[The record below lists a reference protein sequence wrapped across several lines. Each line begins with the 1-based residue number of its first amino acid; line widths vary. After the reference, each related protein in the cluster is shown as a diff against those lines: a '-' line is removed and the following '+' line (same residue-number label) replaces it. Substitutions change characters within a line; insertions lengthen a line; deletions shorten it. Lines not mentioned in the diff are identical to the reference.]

1 MSGTRPWRTVAAL
14 LAVLLTAG
22 CVTLPSSGPIRTEPI
37 REQIADEAPVDFT
50 PAGPR
55 PGAAPIEV
63 VRGFLTAM
71 QATPLNTSVARS
83 FLTEASST
91 EWVPEQGTVVYSA
104 ASITAAGQ
112 DVALDLGD
120 TVRLDGRGKWLGAN
134 GDVSYDMDMVRE
146 RGEWR
151 IDAPPNRLVIPAPHF
166 ETRFQ
171 QYFLYF
177 FDKSSQV
184 LVPEPVYVPTGAQA
198 TTFLVNGL
206 LQGPAPELLGV
217 ERTYLPSR
225 TRLDDISVPVTPEG
239 TAEVPLTDEI
249 VDLGPEQRT
258 HAMAQLA
265 WTLRQVAGVR
275 RLRVTVDGSPLL
287 PGEEPGV
294 PVDGWSEFDPSVSW
308 ASQSLFG
315 IRDGRVVTQIA
326 GDERRVSGVFGSL
339 DLGLEDIA
347 VNLAGERVAGTT
359 ADGRV
364 LVGDRSRVTG
374 TVPRAADAD
383 EVYAGG
389 TRLLEPAWD
398 VYDQMW
404 LLDDTS
410 AGAEVVVVRNGQA
423 QTVTIDGI
431 TGEDVRSFLVSRD
444 GTRVVAVLQRRNRD
458 VITIARVLREPNGKV
473 RRVSP
478 AERLD
483 VADLDVVQ
491 IRDIAWRNPGSLAVL
506 TAPTRS
512 TSQVLVV
519 RIDGSSTA
527 ATATA
532 DAEVFRS
539 ETEAIVTSPVLGSPV
554 YLQTPENVLFA
565 LAANG
570 RWTGGGIQPGL
581 RSPTFVG

>member
-1 MSGTRPWRTVAAL
+1 MKRVLTAVVVAAL
-14 LAVLLTAG
+14 CTTAAQANHKGGRGG
-22 CVTLPSSGPIRTEPI
+22 CSTGGCGSGYGYGGGCG
-37 REQIADEAPVDFT
+37 
-50 PAGPR
+50 AGY
-55 PGAAPIEV
+55 GGYV
-63 VRGFLTAM
+63 GGGM
-71 QATPLNTSVARS
+71 QAVPVTTMTTVTVCEYVPTQVPVQVTKYK
-83 FLTEASST
+83 TEYQPQKYTAYKPEYQPQKYTAYKT

-171 QYFLYF
+171 QYLLYF

-294 PVDGWSEFDPSVSW
+294 PVDGWSEFDP
-308 ASQSLFG
+308 
-315 IRDGRVVTQIA
+315 
-326 GDERRVSGVFGSL
+326 
-339 DLGLEDIA
+339 
-347 VNLAGERVAGTT
+347 
-359 ADGRV
+359 
-364 LVGDRSRVTG
+364 
-374 TVPRAADAD
+374 
-383 EVYAGG
+383 
-389 TRLLEPAWD
+389 
-398 VYDQMW
+398 
-404 LLDDTS
+404 
-410 AGAEVVVVRNGQA
+410 
-423 QTVTIDGI
+423 
-431 TGEDVRSFLVSRD
+431 
-444 GTRVVAVLQRRNRD
+444 
-458 VITIARVLREPNGKV
+458 
-473 RRVSP
+473 
-478 AERLD
+478 
-483 VADLDVVQ
+483 
-491 IRDIAWRNPGSLAVL
+491 
-506 TAPTRS
+506 
-512 TSQVLVV
+512 
-519 RIDGSSTA
+519 
-527 ATATA
+527 
-532 DAEVFRS
+532 
-539 ETEAIVTSPVLGSPV
+539 
-554 YLQTPENVLFA
+554 
-565 LAANG
+565 
-570 RWTGGGIQPGL
+570 
-581 RSPTFVG
+581 